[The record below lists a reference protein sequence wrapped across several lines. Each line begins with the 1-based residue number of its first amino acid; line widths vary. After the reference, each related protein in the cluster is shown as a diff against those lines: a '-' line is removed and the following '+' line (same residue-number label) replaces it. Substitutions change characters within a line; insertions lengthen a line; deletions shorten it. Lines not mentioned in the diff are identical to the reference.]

1 MTNGEITVFGLVLD
15 IIGVGLLWRFG
26 LPPEVRRGGK
36 IFMEFEQEDEA
47 EAKKARIYDFVSH
60 TAIALIVLGFVL
72 QAIGTGAL

>member
-1 MTNGEITVFGLVLD
+1 
-15 IIGVGLLWRFG
+15 
-26 LPPEVRRGGK
+26 
-36 IFMEFEQEDEA
+36 MEFEQEDEA